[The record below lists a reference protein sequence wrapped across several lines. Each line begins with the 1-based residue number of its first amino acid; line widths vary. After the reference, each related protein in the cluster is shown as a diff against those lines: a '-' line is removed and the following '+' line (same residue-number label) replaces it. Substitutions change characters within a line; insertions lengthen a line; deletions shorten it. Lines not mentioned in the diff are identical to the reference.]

1 MSKDDEIMA
10 TELEFSAA
18 TASIRKAIGGKGGF
32 GTEAK
37 YGDAYQHLV
46 RLGIKPQIRRKYRG

>member
-1 MSKDDEIMA
+1 MSKDDEIMNAEMTFNSA
-10 TELEFSAA
+10 TGD
-18 TASIRKAIGGKGGF
+18 IRKALGGKTGF
-32 GTEAK
+32 STEAK